1 MNAFFRMFFSIY
13 MLCSFVTTAQPVSST
28 TANVG
33 AVAGGIGA
41 GIVGAGAGFV
51 AATLLG
57 NRSGSQTGKAVCM
70 AVGAAI
76 AGGVVWYFLNKHL
89 QCLTPAHRIA
99 CAEKIVYE
107 IVRDDLVA
115 HDFSLDAL
123 DVDQARYKLSGFLRT
138 LEDTRHNLRE
148 VKKEVSDGDPV
159 RYMSY
164 AGTCDSL
171 CEKIAGLISVIEP
184 RETLTAIEVVRRA
197 THKIANE
204 EDSISDSDMSV
215 PLAYSKWPL
224 VEAWNKLG
232 KLAKE
237 LENQQRSLFAIKN
250 KIPNNQARY
259 SGYAEKCELLLQEI
273 AHLKNV
279 INLRIGNIFF
289 NKNFNTQ
296 FVLYNQHLENQR
308 LQNELECERSL
319 RRQAEARA
327 QRVENNFTYAVT
339 ADGRLKRP
347 QYLFI

>member
-1 MNAFFRMFFSIY
+1 MFFPIY
-13 MLCSFVTTAQPVSST
+13 VLCSFATIAQPVSST

-41 GIVGAGAGFV
+41 GIAGAGAGFV
-51 AATLLG
+51 VSAMLG
-57 NRSGSQTGKAVCM
+57 NRSGSSQTGKALCM

-76 AGGVVWYFLNKHL
+76 AGGVVWYFLNRHL
-89 QCLTPAHRIA
+89 QILTPAHRIA

-107 IVRDDLVA
+107 IVRDDVVA
-115 HDFSLDAL
+115 HNFSIDAL
-123 DVDQARYKLSGFLRT
+123 DVDQARYKLCGFLCT
-138 LEDTRHNLRE
+138 LEDTRRNLHE
-148 VKKEVSDGDPV
+148 VKKEVSDGDHV
-159 RYMSY
+159 RYLSY
-164 AGTCDSL
+164 AGTCDYL
-171 CEKIAGLISVIEP
+171 CEKIAGLIDVIEP

-197 THKIANE
+197 IHKIANE

-232 KLAKE
+232 GLAKE
-237 LENQQRSLFAIKN
+237 LENQQSSLFAIKN
-250 KIPNNQARY
+250 KIPNNQTRY
-259 SGYAEKCELLLQEI
+259 SGYAEMCELLLQEI

-279 INLRIGNIFF
+279 VNLRIGNIFF
-289 NKNFNTQ
+289 NKNFNAQ

-308 LQNELECERSL
+308 LQNELERERSL
-319 RRQAEARA
+319 RRRAEARA
-327 QRVENNFTYAVT
+327 QRVENNFTYVVT